1 MFHNETIDKITYSF
15 EGFKSDGL
23 TNTRTDQEIIYFHI
37 DSNFPLGSNIV
48 DKFEKHQGLFH
59 LSIVSKAKLE
69 ISNRKWPIIHAP
81 WTIMEAKVQ
90 HPALFL
96 SPPKESGSRIFST
109 PLPLSLPSP
118 SSHPYTLSCPT
129 SQRNPPRLPS
139 YVCVPSN
146 RSPASLVNR
155 SLSRDTK
162 NYSNKFTIRGRR
174 RSYRHNPFENSM
186 ISSIIIPLFSNVQR
200 VYLKRRAEPFSR

>member
-1 MFHNETIDKITYSF
+1 MSLTSLKNTKDYS
-15 EGFKSDGL
+15 
-23 TNTRTDQEIIYFHI
+23 IYQ
-37 DSNFPLGSNIV
+37 SFPKPTWKYRI
-48 DKFEKHQGLFH
+48 
-59 LSIVSKAKLE
+59 
-69 ISNRKWPIIHAP
+69 
-81 WTIMEAKVQ
+81 
-90 HPALFL
+90 
-96 SPPKESGSRIFST
+96 ESGRLST
-109 PLPLSLPSP
+109 HLGPSWKRKCSILRRFFRPRKKVGHEFFLRHYLSLSLPSP

-155 SLSRDTK
+155 SLNRDTK

>member
-1 MFHNETIDKITYSF
+1 MADYPRTLDHHGSESAASCVVSF
-15 EGFKSDGL
+15 APE
-23 TNTRTDQEIIYFHI
+23 
-37 DSNFPLGSNIV
+37 
-48 DKFEKHQGLFH
+48 
-59 LSIVSKAKLE
+59 
-69 ISNRKWPIIHAP
+69 RKWVTNFFYAI
-81 WTIMEAKVQ
+81 T
-90 HPALFL
+90 
-96 SPPKESGSRIFST
+96 S
-109 PLPLSLPSP
+109 LSLPSP